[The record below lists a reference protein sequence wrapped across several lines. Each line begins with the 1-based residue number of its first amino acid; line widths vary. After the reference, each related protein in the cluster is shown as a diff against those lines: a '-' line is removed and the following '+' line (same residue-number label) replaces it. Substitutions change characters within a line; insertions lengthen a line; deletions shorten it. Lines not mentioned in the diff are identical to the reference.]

1 MSISSQVFGQIFF
14 GQMVLCAILLNIS
27 KENSRMKASFYRLT
41 LLIALL
47 ATGMLGQNAH
57 AQIRESIEPPELPA
71 AKAKTAYQEG
81 LRTGWL
87 ARFLLSDNGFSIGTE
102 LRKVATPYT
111 ELIFSIDA
119 GGLRDSREQI
129 FNSFYFGQI
138 TPNKYRRVMTMPV
151 QVGLRQRL
159 FAHAFDDNFRLNLT
173 ASGGPTAAF
182 IYPYFRDSD
191 QNGIRDTDEIYYD
204 VFRGWNEGEFMFGG
218 AGKVG
223 IGIDFGDRFKRVTTF
238 EFGYQV
244 QYFANGIQIM
254 QPNAYELIF
263 LPGGQIG
270 LDIVP
275 GASKQS
281 LFGTPV
287 ISLSFGRFW

>member
-1 MSISSQVFGQIFF
+1 MSTSSQVFGRFFF
-14 GQMVLCAILLNIS
+14 GRTVLNAVFLNIS
-27 KENSRMKASFYRLT
+27 YESSRMKASFYKLQFLMAFVVLGT
-41 LLIALL
+41 LGL
-47 ATGMLGQNAH
+47 NAQ

-71 AKAKTAYQEG
+71 ARAKTAFQEG

-87 ARFLLSDNGFSIGTE
+87 ARFVLSDNGFALGTE
-102 LRKVATPYT
+102 VRKVANPYT
-111 ELIFSIDA
+111 EFIFSVDA

-138 TPNKYRRVMTMPV
+138 TPNKYRRVISMPV
-151 QVGLRQRL
+151 QIGFRQRL
-159 FAHAFDDNFRLNLT
+159 FAHSFDDNFRLNLAT
-173 ASGGPTAAF
+173 SVGPTAAF
-182 IYPYFRDSD
+182 VFPYFRDSD
-191 QNGIRDTDEIYYD
+191 QNGIRDSDEIYYD
-204 VFRGWNEGEFMFGG
+204 VFRGWNDGEFMFGG

-263 LPGGQIG
+263 TPGGQIG

-281 LFGTPV
+281 VFGTPT

>member
-1 MSISSQVFGQIFF
+1 
-14 GQMVLCAILLNIS
+14 
-27 KENSRMKASFYRLT
+27 MKGLSYAVLT
-41 LLIALL
+41 LILAL
-47 ATGMLGQNAH
+47 AAGSAGPQAH

-71 AKAKTAYQEG
+71 ARAKTAFQEG

-87 ARFLLSDNGFSIGTE
+87 ARFVLSDNGFAIGTE
-102 LRKVATPYT
+102 LRKVASPYT
-111 ELIFSIDA
+111 EFTFSIDA

-138 TPNKYRRVMTMPV
+138 TPNKYRRVVTMPL
-151 QVGLRQRL
+151 QIGFRQRL
-159 FAHAFDDNFRLNLT
+159 FAHSFDDNFRLNLS

-182 IYPYFRDSD
+182 IFPYFRDTD
-191 QNGIRDTDEIYYD
+191 GNGIRDTDEIYYD

-263 LPGGQIG
+263 TPGGQVG

-281 LFGTPV
+281 VFGTPV

>member
-1 MSISSQVFGQIFF
+1 MMAYFCKVHFLVAIIVFGFF
-14 GQMVLCAILLNIS
+14 GQ
-27 KENSRMKASFYRLT
+27 
-41 LLIALL
+41 
-47 ATGMLGQNAH
+47 NAQ
-57 AQIRESIEPPELPA
+57 AQIRENIEPPELPA
-71 AKAKTAYQEG
+71 ARAKTAYQEG

-87 ARFLLSDNGFSIGTE
+87 ARFVLSDNGFSVGTE
-102 LRKVATPYT
+102 LRKVANPYR
-111 ELIFSIDA
+111 EFIFSVDA
-119 GGLRDSREQI
+119 GGLRDSHEQI

-138 TPNKYRRVMTMPV
+138 TPNKYHRVLTMPIL
-151 QVGLRQRL
+151 VGFRQRL
-159 FAHAFDDNFRLNLT
+159 FADSFDDNFRLNVAAT
-173 ASGGPTAAF
+173 AGPTAAF
-182 IYPYFRDSD
+182 VFPYFRDSD

-204 VFRGWNEGEFMFGG
+204 VFRGWNDGEFMFGG

-244 QYFANGIQIM
+244 QYFASGIQIM

-263 LPGGQIG
+263 TPGGQVG

-281 LFGTPV
+281 VFGTPT

>member
-1 MSISSQVFGQIFF
+1 MKAFYYAV
-14 GQMVLCAILLNIS
+14 ILLIS
-27 KENSRMKASFYRLT
+27 IVAAGS
-41 LLIALL
+41 
-47 ATGMLGQNAH
+47 LGQSVY
-57 AQIRESIEPPELPA
+57 AQIRESIEPPGLPA
-71 AKAKTAYQEG
+71 AKAKTAFQEG

-87 ARFLLSDNGFSIGTE
+87 ARLLISDNGFSVGTE
-102 LRKVATPYT
+102 VRKVASPYT
-111 ELIFSIDA
+111 EFMISIDA

-138 TPNKYRRVMTMPV
+138 TPNKYRRVITMPL
-151 QVGLRQRL
+151 QLGFRQRL
-159 FAHAFDDNFRLNLT
+159 FADSFDDNFRLNLS
-173 ASGGPTAAF
+173 ASAGPTAAF
-182 IYPYFRDSD
+182 VFPYFRDTD
-191 QNGIRDTDEIYYD
+191 GNGIRDTDEIYYD
-204 VFRGWNEGEFMFGG
+204 VFRGWNDGEFMFGG

-254 QPNAYELIF
+254 QPSAYELVF
-263 LPGGQIG
+263 TPGGQVG

-281 LFGTPV
+281 MFGTPV
-287 ISLSFGRFW
+287 ISVSFGRFW